1 MFLLNWLTSWACA
14 ARVFR
19 PDRQIV
25 RPAFAGHYAGMTVST
40 PDSKTSLLSPLYI
53 WQGGWLVLLSAME
66 NQPHQHVAAS
76 LLVSLDGML
85 RVELGEQSLRQSL
98 VRVAPEVSQSLRSDG
113 PLAVMH
119 LDPDE
124 PAWWCLRE
132 AESDAHL
139 PLEALRENLLALADG
154 HARADLAAEFVERLR
169 RPAPLNPPDAR
180 VIRACQQLRHD
191 NSLDLE
197 TLAAGANLS
206 ASRFRRLFS
215 EQLGVTFK
223 RFVLHLKCQRA
234 LSLWE
239 SGMSLTELAVAAGF
253 YDQPHLNRTLRAMF
267 DALPSRYARGQSV
280 QVVPLSLPANT
291 RTTSQ
296 E

>member
-1 MFLLNWLTSWACA
+1 
-14 ARVFR
+14 
-19 PDRQIV
+19 
-25 RPAFAGHYAGMTVST
+25 MTVSS
-40 PDSKTSLLSPLYI
+40 PDFTSRLLSPLYI

-66 NQPHQHVAAS
+66 NRPHQHVAAS
-76 LLVSLDGML
+76 LLVGLEDALQVSLNDT
-85 RVELGEQSLRQSL
+85 SLSQPL
-98 VRVAPEVSQSLRSDG
+98 VTVAPEVRQSLRSHA

-124 PAWWCLRE
+124 PAWWALRGADADQTLPLASLRE
-132 AESDAHL
+132 DL
-139 PLEALRENLLALADG
+139 WALADDQP
-154 HARADLAAEFVERLR
+154 RAELAQAFVQALR
-169 RPAPLNPPDAR
+169 GRTPASPPDAR
-180 VIRACQQLRHD
+180 IVMACQQLREN

-234 LSLWE
+234 LALWE
-239 SGMSLTELAVAAGF
+239 SGMTLTELAVAAGF

-280 QVVPLSLPANT
+280 QVVNLPAQT
-291 RTTSQ
+291 RTTFL

>member
-1 MFLLNWLTSWACA
+1 
-14 ARVFR
+14 
-19 PDRQIV
+19 
-25 RPAFAGHYAGMTVST
+25 MTVSPSAIET
-40 PDSKTSLLSPLYI
+40 RLLSPLYI
-53 WQGGWLVLLSAME
+53 WPGGWLVLLSAMD
-66 NQPHQHVAAS
+66 NRPHQHVAAS
-76 LLVSLDGML
+76 LLVSLEGSLQVNRDGVL
-85 RVELGEQSLRQSL
+85 IKRPL
-98 VRVAPEVSQSLRSDG
+98 VRVPPEVPQSLHSDT
-113 PLAVMH
+113 PLAVLH

-124 PAWWCLRE
+124 PAWWALRE
-132 AESDAHL
+132 ADEEAAL
-139 PLEALRENLLALADG
+139 PLAQLRQPLMALADG
-154 HARADLAAEFVERLR
+154 QVHEDMAAAFIRQLRAPQPVHI
-169 RPAPLNPPDAR
+169 PDPRIVA
-180 VIRACQQLRHD
+180 ACQALRED

-197 TLAAGANLS
+197 CLAATANLS
-206 ASRFRRLFS
+206 VSRFRRLFS

-280 QVVPLSLPANT
+280 QVVDLSDHT
-291 RTTSQ
+291 RTTFM